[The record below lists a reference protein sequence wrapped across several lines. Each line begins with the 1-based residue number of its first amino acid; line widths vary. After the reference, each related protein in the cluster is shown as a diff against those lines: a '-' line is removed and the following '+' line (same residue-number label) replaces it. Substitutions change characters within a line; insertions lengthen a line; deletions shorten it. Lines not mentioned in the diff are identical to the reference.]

1 VDNLEK
7 PQPKNKSGKSDKD
20 EKGHYLQA
28 VAVNIR

>member
-7 PQPKNKSGKSDKD
+7 PQAKDESGKNDKD

-28 VAVNIR
+28 VTVNIR